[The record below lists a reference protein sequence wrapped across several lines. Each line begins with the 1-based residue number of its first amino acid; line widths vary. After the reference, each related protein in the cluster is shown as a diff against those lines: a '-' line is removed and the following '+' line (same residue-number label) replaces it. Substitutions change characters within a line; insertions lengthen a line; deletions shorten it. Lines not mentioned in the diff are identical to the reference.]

1 MANRAQFLKRWL
13 ILTQDKAKFYAQGK
27 VFLSKNMQLE
37 LRKYCGAFPP
47 RCSNDSTKCYSKQ
60 YIGR

>member
-13 ILTQDKAKFYAQGK
+13 ILTQDRAKFYAQGK

-37 LRKYCGAFPP
+37 LKKYC
-47 RCSNDSTKCYSKQ
+47 
-60 YIGR
+60 

>member
-13 ILTQDKAKFYAQGK
+13 ILIQDKAKFYVRGK

-37 LRKYCGAFPP
+37 LIKYC
-47 RCSNDSTKCYSKQ
+47 
-60 YIGR
+60 